1 MKVVVLHEE
10 VAANPRPDELDVL
23 TQARFVVEQ
32 LTALGHAATTLA
44 FGLRV
49 DAFIDSIT
57 REKPDCVFN
66 IVESV
71 AGHGRLISLAPSV
84 LESLRIPFTGA
95 GADAMYVT
103 SNKLLGKTILR
114 GAGLP
119 TADWLTE
126 VSHGAQARE
135 VWHRF
140 PTRPG
145 ESPTETGDSATG
157 FQPVETF
164 KPGRYIIKSVW
175 EHASVGLGDDAV
187 MHFDTLADLQG
198 EIARRAPAL
207 GGQAFAEPYIHGRE
221 FNIAL
226 LTRGPGQPPQ
236 VLPHAEILFE
246 GYAANRPHIVDYR
259 AKWDEASYEYNHTP
273 RRFDFPASDQ
283 PLLSQL
289 TDLCLKCWDVVRL
302 RGYARVDFRVD
313 DTGHPFIL
321 EINAN
326 PCLSPDAGFAAAL
339 LQAGISPV
347 EAISQ
352 ILSDR

>member
-1 MKVVVLHEE
+1 MRVIVLHEE
-10 VAANPRPDELDVL
+10 IAANPRPDELDVL

-32 LTALGHAATTLA
+32 LTALGHETRTLA
-44 FGLRV
+44 FGLRL
-49 DAFIDSIT
+49 DAFIDAIT

-66 IVESV
+66 LVESV
-71 AGHGRLISLAPSV
+71 AGHGRLISLAPSM
-84 LESLRIPFTGA
+84 LESLHIAFTGA

-119 TADWLTE
+119 TADWFTLWQ
-126 VSHGAQARE
+126 G
-135 VWHRF
+135 F
-140 PTRPG
+140 PT
-145 ESPTETGDSATG
+145 GDCATG
-157 FQPVETF
+157 FQPVGVMTSSF
-164 KPGRYIIKSVW
+164 TPGRYIIKSVW

-187 MHFDTLADLQG
+187 MHFDTLADLQR
-198 EIARRAPAL
+198 EIARRTPAL

-226 LTRGPGQPPQ
+226 LTRGPGAPPQ

-246 GYAANRPHIVDYR
+246 GYEANRPHIVDYR

-273 RRFDFPASDQ
+273 RRFDFPASDR
-283 PLLSQL
+283 PLLDRL
-289 TDLCLKCWDVVRL
+289 TELCLKCWHAVGL

-313 DTGHPFIL
+313 ESGQPFIL

-339 LQAGISPV
+339 AQAGIPSSA
-347 EAISQ
+347 AIGR
-352 ILSDR
+352 ILNDLQ

>member
-32 LTALGHAATTLA
+32 LTALGHEAKTLA
-44 FGLRV
+44 FGLRL
-49 DAFIDSIT
+49 DAFIDAIT

-119 TADWLTE
+119 TADWFTQDPIAH
-126 VSHGAQARE
+126 SMAAPAFH
-135 VWHRF
+135 
-140 PTRPG
+140 
-145 ESPTETGDSATG
+145 
-157 FQPVETF
+157 
-164 KPGRYIIKSVW
+164 PGRYIIKSVW

-187 MHFDTLADLQG
+187 KHFDTLDDLQR

-221 FNIAL
+221 FNIAM
-226 LTRGPGQPPQ
+226 LTSGPGEPPQ

-246 GYAANRPHIVDYR
+246 GYAANRPQIVDYR

-273 RRFDFPASDQ
+273 RRFEFPARDR
-283 PLLSQL
+283 PLLDRL
-289 TDLCLKCWDVVRL
+289 TDLCLRCWRVVGL

-313 DTGHPFIL
+313 ESKGPFIL

-339 LQAGISPV
+339 AKSEVSPAQAIRR
-347 EAISQ
+347 
-352 ILSDR
+352 ILTDR

>member
-1 MKVVVLHEE
+1 MKVIVLHEE

-32 LTALGHAATTLA
+32 LTALGHEANTLA
-44 FGLRV
+44 FGLRL
-49 DAFIDSIT
+49 DAFIDEIT

-114 GAGLP
+114 GAGLT
-119 TADWLTE
+119 TADWFTDQNPRRE
-126 VSHGAQARE
+126 SGAE
-135 VWHRF
+135 PEKSWDVC
-140 PTRPG
+140 
-145 ESPTETGDSATG
+145 ESA
-157 FQPVETF
+157 FR
-164 KPGRYIIKSVW
+164 PGRYIIKSVW
-175 EHASVGLGDDAV
+175 EHASVGLNDDAV
-187 MHFDTLADLQG
+187 VHFDTLTDLQR

-221 FNIAL
+221 FNIAM

-273 RRFDFPASDQ
+273 RRFDFPDSDQ
-283 PLLSQL
+283 PLLKQL
-289 TDLCLKCWDVVRL
+289 TDLCLKCWQVVGL

-313 DTGHPFIL
+313 DKGHPFIL

-339 LQAGISPV
+339 ARAQIEPAR
-347 EAISQ
+347 AISQ
-352 ILSDR
+352 ILSDRSSS

>member
-1 MKVVVLHEE
+1 MKVLVLHEE

-23 TQARFVVEQ
+23 IQARFVVEQ
-32 LTALGHAATTLA
+32 LKSLRHQTKLLA
-44 FGLRV
+44 FGLRLN
-49 DAFIDSIT
+49 DFINTIT

-71 AGHGRLISLAPSV
+71 AGHGRLIGLAPTV
-84 LESLRIPFTGA
+84 LEFLRIPFTGA

-119 TADWLTE
+119 TADWFDQNPRRKSGDE
-126 VSHGAQARE
+126 RECAPGA
-135 VWHRF
+135 
-140 PTRPG
+140 
-145 ESPTETGDSATG
+145 SAPD
-157 FQPVETF
+157 FH
-164 KPGRYIIKSVW
+164 PGRYIIKSIW

-187 MHFDTLADLQG
+187 MHFDTLADLQR
-198 EIARRAPAL
+198 EIARRAPSL

-221 FNIAL
+221 FNIAM
-226 LTRGPGQPPQ
+226 LTRGPGEPPQ
-236 VLPHAEILFE
+236 VLPHAEILFQ

-273 RRFDFPASDQ
+273 RRFDFPANDR
-283 PLLSQL
+283 PLLDQL
-289 TDLCLKCWDVVRL
+289 TDLCLKCWHTVGL

-313 DTGHPFIL
+313 ESNRPFIL

-339 LQAGISPV
+339 AQAGISSV
-347 EAISQ
+347 EAVQ
-352 ILSDR
+352 RILAEPGCPQPGARATSLR

>member
-23 TQARFVVEQ
+23 TQARFVAEQ
-32 LTALGHAATTLA
+32 LTSLGHEAKTLA

-49 DAFIDSIT
+49 NAFIDAIN

-66 IVESV
+66 LVESV
-71 AGHGRLISLAPSV
+71 AGHGRLIALAPSV
-84 LESLRIPFTGA
+84 LESFRIPFTGA

-103 SNKLLGKTILR
+103 SNKLLGKAILR

-119 TADWLTE
+119 TADWFTE
-126 VSHGAQARE
+126 VLHGVPTHEVWHRLPTHD

-140 PTRPG
+140 PT
-145 ESPTETGDSATG
+145 GDGATG
-157 FQPVETF
+157 FQPVGPF

-175 EHASVGLGDDAV
+175 EHASVGLNDDAV
-187 MHFDTLADLQG
+187 THFETLAELQR
-198 EIARRAPAL
+198 EISRRAPAL

-226 LTRGPGQPPQ
+226 LTRGPGEPPQ

-273 RRFDFPASDQ
+273 RRFDFPATDR
-283 PLLSQL
+283 PLLDQL
-289 TDLCLKCWDVVRL
+289 TDLCLICWHVVGL

-313 DTGHPFIL
+313 ESNGPFIL

-339 LQAGISPV
+339 SQAGIPPID
-347 EAISQ
+347 AIRR
-352 ILSDR
+352 ILTDI